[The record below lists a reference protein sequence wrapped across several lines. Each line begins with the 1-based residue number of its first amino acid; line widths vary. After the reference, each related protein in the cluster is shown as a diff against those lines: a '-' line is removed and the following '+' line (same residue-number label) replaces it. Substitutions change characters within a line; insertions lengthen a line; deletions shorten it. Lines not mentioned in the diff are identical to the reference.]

1 MTSRLRRTSISGPM
15 TPSPDGG
22 LPHDA
27 PLSPAALQRRMG
39 TTHLGHRIYHYPEIG
54 STNDRA
60 IELAAAGESE
70 GSIVIAEQQTQGR
83 GRRDRTWI
91 SAGRLGLYLSMILRP
106 GGEASGAPLFTL
118 LGAVATARAISS
130 ACGCVAHI
138 KWPNDVVVKGRKIA
152 GVLGEVR
159 SSSPIL
165 EELVLGFGV
174 NVNHGRDDFPR
185 ELGDLATSVYL
196 ETGRRHDRSTLL
208 VEILEC
214 FERRYLAL
222 LRDGPEE
229 LLADWRQLSAIP
241 PGTRLRLLVGNDSV
255 EGVLIDIEPDGALRL
270 DVGAGSTRRVGFGEI
285 EESGERTG
293 EDHERS

>member
-1 MTSRLRRTSISGPM
+1 MTSRLRRTSINGPM

-60 IELAAAGESE
+60 IELAAAGEPE

-83 GRRDRTWI
+83 GRHDRTWI
-91 SAGRLGLYLSMILRP
+91 SAGGLGLYLSMILRP

-165 EELVLGFGV
+165 EELVLGIGV
-174 NVNHGRDDFPR
+174 NVNHGTDDFPR
-185 ELGDLATSVYL
+185 ELGDQATSMYL
-196 ETGRRHDRSTLL
+196 ETGT
-208 VEILEC
+208 
-214 FERRYLAL
+214 
-222 LRDGPEE
+222 RDQPGPSC
-229 LLADWRQLSAIP
+229 LGADPARDPPPP
-241 PGTRLRLLVGNDSV
+241 PGRERFGRRGPDRHRTGRSV
-255 EGVLIDIEPDGALRL
+255 AARRWCGFDPPGGVRRNRRDRGAHRGGPWAI
-270 DVGAGSTRRVGFGEI
+270 VTRRGPAV
-285 EESGERTG
+285 
-293 EDHERS
+293 DPC